1 LTRQTGEVESNAFIW
16 YGRSSDLQSMMS
28 DEAASSRHAMMPCLG
43 FGRTN
48 GIWEAWL
55 WRIIQALGSNATT
68 AGFSADHGTED
79 RLLEAL
85 TNADRA
91 RGPPREA
98 VALERAR
105 DGIPKRA

>member
-1 LTRQTGEVESNAFIW
+1 MSRIW
-16 YGRSSDLQSMMS
+16 PYQW
-28 DEAASSRHAMMPCLG
+28 HLG
-43 FGRTN
+43 GM
-48 GIWEAWL
+48 AVA
-55 WRIIQALGSNATT
+55 IIQALGSNATT